1 MNNRTHTIMHQ
12 LFPAARHRASQICRP
27 VLYAALMALVL
38 VQAPAQASK
47 PTATEADYALQI
59 NYLDDA
65 QEGLYEV
72 QYNHAHKLVMTAV
85 INRVQAKEDLG
96 YVYAF
101 DADTLEKR
109 WRLSVPQQA
118 FALAQ
123 DRTHG
128 KLFVTHGKNNAIRIS
143 RIDIATGKLEAT
155 STRLTTQPADFKG
168 FEGLRHMVFVP
179 ATNELFVGHS
189 ATRQSG
195 EEGERDYKL
204 LVVNADSLTL
214 QDEVEGAFPSTGYG
228 LTYDEEKNLIYTS
241 GTYVNVIDPATR
253 RVSRSLTLESADPKP
268 GNILSLAIDNEHRRI
283 FAAQNIFRSEGGD
296 DGIYVF
302 DLDSGKQKAFVRTG
316 TGSISVTYN
325 PELNEAYVSNFRV
338 GTISVI
344 DGQSYKVKRTF
355 NVGGLP
361 NEMALD
367 IVERRLYVGL
377 KDVYSARSSTGDF
390 LAGSKERLL
399 KIDLPAKH
407 Q

>member
-1 MNNRTHTIMHQ
+1 MYQ
-12 LFPAARHRASQICRP
+12 FFPDALHRARQICRP
-27 VLYAALMALVL
+27 ALYSALMALAL
-38 VQAPAQASK
+38 AQAPVQATTPADKAV
-47 PTATEADYALQI
+47 DYALQV

-72 QYNHAHKLVMTAV
+72 QYNHANNLVMTAV

-109 WRLSVPQQA
+109 WRLPVPQQA

-123 DRTHG
+123 DRAHG

-155 STRLTTQPADFKG
+155 SERLTTQPADFKG

-204 LVVNADSLTL
+204 LAVNADSLEL
-214 QDEVEGAFPSTGYG
+214 SGEVAGAFPSTGYG
-228 LTYDEEKNLIYTS
+228 LVYDEAKNLIYTS

-253 RVSRSLTLESADPKP
+253 SVTRTMALEGADPKP
-268 GNILSLAIDNEHRRI
+268 GNILSLAIDNEHGRI

-296 DGIYVF
+296 DGVYVF
-302 DLDSGKQKAFVRTG
+302 DLISGKQKAFVRTG

-344 DGQSYKVKRTF
+344 DGESYKVKRTF

-367 IVERRLYVGL
+367 VAERRLYVGL

-399 KIDLPAKH
+399 KIDLPTERG
-407 Q
+407 QP

>member
-1 MNNRTHTIMHQ
+1 MLQ
-12 LFPAARHRASQICRP
+12 LFPDVLQRARQICRP
-27 VLYAALMALVL
+27 ALYTALMALAL
-38 VQAPAQASK
+38 VQSPVHATAPKDK
-47 PTATEADYALQI
+47 PADYALRV

-72 QYNHAHKLVMTAV
+72 QYNHDHDLVMTAV
-85 INRVQAKEDLG
+85 INRVRAKDDLG
-96 YVYAF
+96 AVYAF

-109 WRLSVPQQA
+109 WRLPVPQQA

-123 DRTHG
+123 DRAHD

-155 STRLTTQPADFKG
+155 SERLTRQPSTFKG
-168 FEGLRHMVFVP
+168 FESLRHMVFVP
-179 ATNELFVGHS
+179 ATNELFVGYS

-214 QDEVEGAFPSTGYG
+214 QGEVEGAFPGTGYG
-228 LTYDEEKNLIYTS
+228 LIYDEEKNLIYTS

-253 RVSRSLTLESADPKP
+253 SISRSLKLEGADPKP
-268 GNILSLAIDNEHRRI
+268 GNILSLAVDNTHGRI
-283 FAAQNIFRSEGGD
+283 FAAQNIFRSEGDD
-296 DGIYVF
+296 DGVYVF
-302 DLDSGKQKAFVRTG
+302 DLESGKQLGFVQTG
-316 TGSISVTYN
+316 IGSISVTYN

-344 DGQSYKVKRTF
+344 DGQSYEVKRTF

-367 IVERRLYVGL
+367 VAERRLYVGL

-399 KIDLPAKH
+399 KIDLPA
-407 Q
+407 QRTQN